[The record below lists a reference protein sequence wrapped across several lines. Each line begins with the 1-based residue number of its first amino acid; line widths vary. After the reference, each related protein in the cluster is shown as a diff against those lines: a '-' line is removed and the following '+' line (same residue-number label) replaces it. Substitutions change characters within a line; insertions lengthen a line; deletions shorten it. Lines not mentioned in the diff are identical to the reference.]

1 MTTATN
7 APDTATMFTRTK
19 TASFNLAA
27 ATARSIRHTIQSKV
41 PDIELISRKNAIQ
54 AVLCAYDDEGM
65 YWPTKK
71 DMIDAINSVRP
82 TFIISA
88 DYTNEDD

>member
-1 MTTATN
+1 MNT
-7 APDTATMFTRTK
+7 
-19 TASFNLAA
+19 
-27 ATARSIRHTIQSKV
+27 SKV

-65 YWPTKK
+65 HWPTKK

-88 DYTNEDD
+88 DYTNEGGNDDGSRRYD

>member
-1 MTTATN
+1 MST
-7 APDTATMFTRTK
+7 
-19 TASFNLAA
+19 
-27 ATARSIRHTIQSKV
+27 SKI
-41 PDIELISRKNAIQ
+41 PDIELISRKDAIQ
-54 AVLCAYDDEGM
+54 AVLGAYDDEGM

-88 DYTNEDD
+88 DFANGDDSTSCRMLND

>member
-1 MTTATN
+1 MNT
-7 APDTATMFTRTK
+7 
-19 TASFNLAA
+19 
-27 ATARSIRHTIQSKV
+27 SKV
-41 PDIELISRKNAIQ
+41 PDTELISRKNAIQ
-54 AVLCAYDDEGM
+54 AVPCAYDDEGM

>member
-1 MTTATN
+1 MNT
-7 APDTATMFTRTK
+7 
-19 TASFNLAA
+19 
-27 ATARSIRHTIQSKV
+27 SKV

-65 YWPTKK
+65 HWPTKK

>member
-1 MTTATN
+1 M
-7 APDTATMFTRTK
+7 DT
-19 TASFNLAA
+19 
-27 ATARSIRHTIQSKV
+27 SKV
-41 PDIELISRKNAIQ
+41 PDIELISRKDAIQ
-54 AVLCAYDDEGM
+54 AVLFAYDDEGM

-88 DYTNEDD
+88 DFADEGENDDGSRRYD

>member
-1 MTTATN
+1 MSA
-7 APDTATMFTRTK
+7 
-19 TASFNLAA
+19 
-27 ATARSIRHTIQSKV
+27 SKV
-41 PDIELISRKNAIQ
+41 PDIELISRKDAIQ

-82 TFIISA
+82 TFIMSVDFA
-88 DYTNEDD
+88 SGDNSTSCRMRND

>member
-1 MTTATN
+1 M
-7 APDTATMFTRTK
+7 DT
-19 TASFNLAA
+19 
-27 ATARSIRHTIQSKV
+27 SKV
-41 PDIELISRKNAIQ
+41 PDIELISRKDAIQ
-54 AVLCAYDDEGM
+54 AVLGAYDDEGM